1 MTFVLRMAAREIRAS
16 WKRLLFFF
24 LCIAIG
30 VASIVAIRSVIQGVR
45 GALAGQARAL
55 LASDALVTSN
65 RPWTPTVLDRLR
77 SETDA
82 GRIVARSQAV
92 EVATMVRPTG
102 RQGALA
108 RMVELRAVEGAF
120 PFYGTLT
127 LDGQT
132 YSHALL
138 RNRGAVVRPELLAQ
152 FGLKVGD
159 RLQIGQQEFEVRGT
173 IEAEPGRRLG
183 AFTLGPRVFIDLA
196 DLESTGLLAFGS
208 RASHQMLL
216 RVPEAALEPLVDD
229 LREAFSNEFVSV
241 RHYRRTED
249 RVEENLTRAE
259 DYLSLVGLVVLI
271 LGGIGISSVTRVF
284 VQQKLRSIAVL
295 KCIGSTSSQVLAVY
309 MSQVLLLGLAGS
321 ALGVAMAAGVMAA
334 LPPFL
339 GELAAILPANYGL
352 TASAVL
358 QGLSVGLLVAILFSV
373 VPLLDVRHVKP
384 SLLLRE
390 AARPASGIDWVKW
403 GVTAAVGVA
412 LVGVASWQAG
422 SFEVGLMLSGG
433 LIATL
438 VVLHLAGLL
447 LVRAVQPLRHARSF
461 ALRHAVLHVIRPGS
475 QTRIILLAVGL
486 GAFFILGVRSVQ
498 ANLLRDFAIQVGP
511 DAPDLFLIDIQ
522 QDQRDAAAAFLDEE
536 NGAAPPPRL
545 MPVLRARVVGV
556 EGREVNLD
564 SYEAVRR
571 GRGLSREYT
580 VTYRSHL
587 EANETVIAGEWWGD
601 APLTGEP
608 EVSIEE
614 EVADAVLFNPDGPR
628 GRGAGTGEPGRG
640 DGPGNMR
647 RADIQV
653 GDRMRFD
660 VLGRVVTAR
669 VASVRRVEWQDFRAG
684 GFVFVFRPGSFE
696 GVPHTYISAFQGPP
710 EPDARARMQA
720 GLVARFPNIS
730 VIDLREVLQA
740 FQAIVNNVTLA
751 VTVVGALVLLSG
763 ALILVGA
770 VSMTKFRRVYEA
782 AILKTLGANGR
793 LIATMLLLEYGVL
806 GAIAG
811 TIGAL
816 GAIVLSWAIATHALD
831 FPWEWTASITFGG
844 IGLTA
849 AFVAAVGVLASLD
862 VLRHKPLAT
871 LRAE

>member
-1 MTFVLRMAAREIRAS
+1 MMFVLRMAAREIRAS
-16 WKRLLFFF
+16 WRRLLFFF

-65 RPWTPTVLDRLR
+65 RPWTPEVLERLA
-77 SETDA
+77 SEAGA
-82 GRIVARSQAV
+82 GRITARSQAV
-92 EVATMVRPTG
+92 EMPTMVRPAG
-102 RQGALA
+102 REAAVA
-108 RMVELRAVEGAF
+108 RMVELRAIEEAF

-127 LDGQT
+127 LEERP

-138 RNRGAVVRPELLAQ
+138 RSRGTVVRAELLAQ
-152 FGLKVGD
+152 LGMKVGD
-159 RLQIGQQEFEVRGT
+159 RLQIGKQEFEIRGT
-173 IEAEPGRRLG
+173 IVSEPGQRVGVFR
-183 AFTLGPRVFIDLA
+183 LGPRIFIDLA
-196 DLESTGLLAFGS
+196 DLESTGLLTFGS
-208 RASHQMLL
+208 RADYQVLL
-216 RVPEAALEPLVDD
+216 RVPGEALEPLVVD
-229 LREAFSNEFVSV
+229 LREAFSNEFVNV

-295 KCIGSTSSQVLAVY
+295 KCVGSTSSQVLAVY
-309 MSQVLLLGLAGS
+309 MAQVLLLGIAGS
-321 ALGVAMAAGVMAA
+321 ALGVALASGVMVA
-334 LPPFL
+334 LPRFL
-339 GELAAILPANYGL
+339 GELATMLPADYGL
-352 TASAVL
+352 TVSAVL
-358 QGLSVGLLVAILFSV
+358 QGLAVGLLVAILFSV

-390 AARPASGIDWVKW
+390 ADRPPAAFDWVKW
-403 GVTAAVGVA
+403 SVTAAVGMA

-422 SFEVGLMLSGG
+422 SIEVGLMLSGG

-438 VVLHLAGLL
+438 FVLHLAGLL

-511 DAPDLFLIDIQ
+511 DAPDMFLIDVQ
-522 QDQRDAAAAFLDEE
+522 QHQRDAVASLLDTA
-536 NGAAPPPRL
+536 NGDVPAPRL

-556 EGREVNLD
+556 DGREVTLD
-564 SYEAVRR
+564 GYEEVRR
-571 GRGLSREYT
+571 GRGLSREYN

-587 EANETVIAGEWWGD
+587 EANEQVIAGEWWD
-601 APLTGEP
+601 DTPLSGEA
-608 EVSIEE
+608 EVSIEQ
-614 EVADAVLFNPDGPR
+614 EVADGVTFDRDGSRR
-628 GRGAGTGEPGRG
+628 GGG
-640 DGPGNMR
+640 GPGSRPGDPSGMR
-647 RADIQV
+647 RADIHV

-660 VLGRVVTAR
+660 VLGRIVSAR
-669 VASVRRVEWQDFRAG
+669 VTSVRRVDWQDFRAG

-696 GVPHTYISAFQGPP
+696 GAPHTYISAFQGPR
-710 EPDARARMQA
+710 DAGARARMQA
-720 GLVARFPNIS
+720 ELVARFPNVS
-730 VIDLREVLQA
+730 MIDLREMLQT

-763 ALILVGA
+763 ALILIGA
-770 VSMTKFRRVYEA
+770 VSMTKFRRIYEA
-782 AILKTLGANGR
+782 AILKTLGASGR
-793 LIATMLLLEYGVL
+793 LIAAMLLLEYGVL

-816 GAIVLSWAIATHALD
+816 GAIVLSWAIATHALE
-831 FPWEWTASITFGG
+831 FPWQWTASITFGG
-844 IGLTA
+844 IALTA
-849 AFVAAVGVLASLD
+849 SFVAAVGVLASLD